1 MAIRNYTNKT
11 DGTKCDR
18 VWGGGGLKN
27 DSRINYKEDLMGFFR
42 GELYFDVVFNFD
54 LFLSTKQEY
63 IFLQN
68 CFQILSVCVA
78 LSDAL

>member
-1 MAIRNYTNKT
+1 MPGY
-11 DGTKCDR
+11 G
-18 VWGGGGLKN
+18 GGGGLKN